1 MIASLR
7 KLLPGMAVAAAMAL
21 SAAYPVNAHA
31 SAWPARPVVLVV
43 PFPAGGAVDIIGR
56 LVGKALG
63 DVLGQP
69 VVIENRA
76 GAGTIVGAS
85 YVAKA
90 AADGYTLLI
99 SSGSTF
105 TVNPAINP
113 SLPYDPVRSFEPVGL
128 VARVPLIVLANRSVP
143 VDTLPQMVSAV
154 NASPGKYVYGSFGS
168 GTTGH
173 FAGEMLLG
181 ATGMKLQH
189 TFRTKGSAPAIAD
202 LIGGRIPFSVDTVAA
217 SLPHI
222 RSGKIKAIA
231 VTGATRATLLPDV
244 PTVAEAG
251 YPGFDADS
259 WVAVAAPRGLPA
271 DVRARLETA
280 LARAMKNADVR
291 QKLLANGLEPK
302 YATDEQVSAMINNE
316 LPRMRPSRANRAS
329 RPTDPRAIAT
339 RNPPEPGAGRSSPN
353 RAGATTWN
361 SMTASATLPPTH
373 HSRGAIHRKSR
384 SGAMR

>member
-1 MIASLR
+1 MVASLR
-7 KLLPGMAVAAAMAL
+7 KLLPGMVIPAAMAL
-21 SAAYPVNAHA
+21 SAAYAVNTHA
-31 SAWPARPVVLVV
+31 AAWPARPVVLVV

-56 LVGKALG
+56 LVGKSLGDALG
-63 DVLGQP
+63 QS

-76 GAGTIVGAS
+76 GAGTIVGAG

-113 SLPYDPVRSFEPVGL
+113 TLPYDPVRSFEPVGL
-128 VARVPLIVLANRSVP
+128 VARVPLIVLANRAVP
-143 VDTLPQMVSAV
+143 VDNLPQMVTAV
-154 NASPGKYVYGSFGS
+154 NAAPGKYVYGSFGT

-181 ATGMKLQH
+181 VTGMKLQH
-189 TFRTKGSAPAIAD
+189 IPYKGSAPAIAD
-202 LIGGRIPFSVDTVAA
+202 LIGGQIPFSVDTVAA

-231 VTGATRATLLPDV
+231 VMGATRASLLPDV
-244 PTVAEAG
+244 PTVAESG

-271 DVRARLETA
+271 EVRSRLDSA
-280 LARAMKNADVR
+280 LAQAMKDPDVR

-302 YATDEQVSAMINNE
+302 YAGAEQVSAMIDNE
-316 LPRMRPSRANRAS
+316 LPRMR
-329 RPTDPRAIAT
+329 TIA
-339 RNPPEPGAGRSSPN
+339 
-353 RAGATTWN
+353 
-361 SMTASATLPPTH
+361 
-373 HSRGAIHRKSR
+373 RKS
-384 SGAMR
+384 GIQAN